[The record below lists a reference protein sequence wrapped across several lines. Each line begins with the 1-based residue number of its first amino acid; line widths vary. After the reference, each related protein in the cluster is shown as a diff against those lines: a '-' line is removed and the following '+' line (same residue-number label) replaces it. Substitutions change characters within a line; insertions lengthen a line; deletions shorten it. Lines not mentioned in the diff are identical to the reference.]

1 MQHAAATALQLA
13 ADGRITARGVLGSAL
28 APSRPRHVYDGD
40 QPSPN
45 VNAWQEAIAQME
57 AVITLAR
64 TDRDTARKL
73 LALLTIGCR
82 TRDRFEDERA
92 YLFGVGIPAG
102 FLPSARELGRS
113 DLT

>member
-1 MQHAAATALQLA
+1 M
-13 ADGRITARGVLGSAL
+13 
-28 APSRPRHVYDGD
+28 
-40 QPSPN
+40 
-45 VNAWQEAIAQME
+45 AQME

-64 TDRDTARKL
+64 TDRDTARQL

-92 YLFGVGIPAG
+92 HLFGIGIPAG
-102 FLPSARELGRS
+102 FLPAGRELGRS